1 MKLLILPAILGAL
14 LAAAGARTFTNLKGQ
29 KIEGMI
35 VSADALTVE
44 IEKTAGGRFKVP
56 LNTLSED
63 DRLFCEEWRVAN
75 PAIKLTVKADA
86 VTAAG
91 SRQTKNAVEGGSS
104 SSTISRTRV
113 VEEGYRISISNWSR
127 DPGTKVGGLTVD
139 YAIVVGFFDTTARE
153 KRGVKRI
160 QRGSAALPELTG
172 SKVEAILTETVK
184 TGQSAAVASSTR
196 TNSSGDSSTST
207 AGAVYRESMDGI
219 CLVVKLGDRIVAT
232 YTTGKVPKELPL
244 ELLKK

>member
-1 MKLLILPAILGAL
+1 
-14 LAAAGARTFTNLKGQ
+14 
-29 KIEGMI
+29 MI

-113 VEEGYRISISNWSR
+113 VEEAYRISISNWSR
-127 DPGTKVGGLTVD
+127 GSGNQSRRPHRRLCDCG
-139 YAIVVGFFDTTARE
+139 GFF
-153 KRGVKRI
+153 
-160 QRGSAALPELTG
+160 
-172 SKVEAILTETVK
+172 
-184 TGQSAAVASSTR
+184 
-196 TNSSGDSSTST
+196 
-207 AGAVYRESMDGI
+207 
-219 CLVVKLGDRIVAT
+219 
-232 YTTGKVPKELPL
+232 
-244 ELLKK
+244 